1 MPARRPEIR
10 VFLDANVLLAGI
22 VFPRWPW
29 EILRH
34 AVRGDFQLVLSPYVI
49 RQTRRAIARR
59 FPEFLSAFDRFL
71 VLCPYELVPD
81 PDPEDVQAHIHLLRD
96 ETDVPVALA
105 AIRAGVDCLVSED
118 KDLTTGDE
126 STAELRRHVHPMI
139 SGTFLRQVMG
149 WTSEELEA
157 IRHRTWEEM
166 G

>member
-34 AVRGDFQLVLSPYVI
+34 AVRGDFQRVLSPYGI

-105 AIRAGVDCLVSED
+105 AIRAGVDSLVSED
-118 KDLTTGDE
+118 KDLTAETQ
-126 STAELRRHVHPMI
+126 STQRP
-139 SGTFLRQVMG
+139 
-149 WTSEELEA
+149 
-157 IRHRTWEEM
+157 
-166 G
+166 